1 MITNNFKVKPV
12 LSGNKT
18 NLQKTNFYTD
28 DLLLQ
33 KLLKERLNLEFYD
46 YAHTALTQLGK
57 SCANEID
64 ERARHTDREGEPKLI
79 KFDAYGNDI
88 SKVWVNEGYK
98 QTVKE
103 VYETGIVGYIHK
115 EIPEIKQKGNYV
127 YSFAQN
133 YLLAQTEPG
142 FQCPVTLTMATAYL
156 LDHYAEGEVREK
168 FLPHVL
174 ATGNRELYE
183 GATFLTERQGGSDVG
198 ANIVKA
204 VKEDG
209 EYRLYGEKYFASNV
223 GQAKVV
229 MVLARLEG
237 AKEGS
242 RGLTLFAVPWHQE
255 DKSLNNVKIRRLKDK
270 LGVRAVPSGEVEFHG
285 AKAYIVGDAT
295 RGFYYMM
302 EALNLSR
309 INNAVASL
317 GIMKRAL
324 DEAKAYTKKRDAFGK
339 RLIEYPMIQ
348 DTLVKLTAKL
358 TVELGATF
366 DLIDLY
372 DIVAKGEA
380 TEEENIMHR
389 LYIALMK
396 KETAEQAI
404 KFSHEAIELHGGNG
418 YIEDFVTPRLL
429 RDAQVLTVW
438 EGTENILGLEV
449 VRLISR
455 YNADI
460 IYIKEMNKKLEK
472 IKASKLK
479 THVEKKLEEIKQTFE
494 TFKQLDYAE
503 QTFES
508 KRLAEEMTYIYEA
521 IVSLDLA
528 NKHGSKY
535 EKIAEIYIESTWNLR
550 QIGDKMK
557 TVEHF
562 NDIIDYG

>member
-12 LSGNKT
+12 LSHNET
-18 NLQKTNFYTD
+18 NLKKANFYED
-28 DLLLQ
+28 DILL
-33 KLLKERLNLEFYD
+33 KTLLKERLNDQFFK
-46 YAHTALTQLGK
+46 YADKALMNLGK
-57 SCANEID
+57 ICANEID
-64 ERARHTDREGEPKLI
+64 ERARHTDREGEPRLI
-79 KFDAYGNDI
+79 KYDAYGNDI

-103 VYETGIVGYIHK
+103 VYETGIVGFIHK
-115 EIPEIKQKGNYV
+115 EIPEINQKGNYV

-174 ATGNRELYE
+174 ATGNTELYE

-204 VKEDG
+204 VKEGG

-229 MVLARLEG
+229 MVLARLDG

-242 RGLTLFAVPWHQE
+242 RGLTLFAVPWLEENQ
-255 DKSLNNVKIRRLKDK
+255 SLNNVKIRRLKDK
-270 LGVRAVPSGEVEFHG
+270 LGVRAVPSGEVEFYG

-348 DTLVKLTAKL
+348 DTLTQLTAKL
-358 TVELGATF
+358 TVELATTF

-372 DIVAKGEA
+372 DVVTKGNA
-380 TEEENIMHR
+380 TEEESIMHR
-389 LYIALMK
+389 LYIALIK

-455 YNADI
+455 FDADL
-460 IYIKEMNKKLEK
+460 IYLKEMSERLDKIEVSELKNHVNKEYENVKNSLSIFKELEYG
-472 IKASKLK
+472 
-479 THVEKKLEEIKQTFE
+479 Q
-494 TFKQLDYAE
+494 

-508 KRLAEEMTYIYEA
+508 KRMAEEMTYLYEA
-521 IVSLDLA
+521 IISLELA
-528 NKHGSKY
+528 EKYGSKY
-535 EKIAEIYIESTWNLR
+535 YKIAEIYIDSTWNLR
-550 QIGDKMK
+550 QIGNEMK
-557 TVEHF
+557 TIKYF
-562 NDIIDYG
+562 KDIVD